1 MADEEGFEPP
11 IRVTPYKRFRVA
23 RIQPLCH
30 SSVIPHFNIDNCDIL
45 QALFKNFYSFFDW
58 LKSFFPCRT
67 GSSELQEA
75 VLSLLPDATR
85 I

>member
-30 SSVIPHFNIDNCDIL
+30 SSVKHILIKSKSDFLQQLFSFSLQYFNL
-45 QALFKNFYSFFDW
+45 
-58 LKSFFPCRT
+58 P
-67 GSSELQEA
+67 
-75 VLSLLPDATR
+75 LSAGR
-85 I
+85 FSAIC

>member
-30 SSVIPHFNIDNCDIL
+30 SSIPPFNKFNLSIL
-45 QALFKNFYSFFDW
+45 QALFKDFYPFFDRF
-58 LKSFFPCRT
+58 KTF
-67 GSSELQEA
+67 
-75 VLSLLPDATR
+75 LSRWRFNTPDWHLTN
-85 I
+85 